1 MMKSIA
7 IAAAI
12 ALSGGGVA
20 MAQNNPTGAA
30 LVDALFAQAEQEL
43 FGGARAAAQ
52 TRGALPTE
60 TTADHT
66 FNLQAGKSYIAIGV
80 CDENCSDLD
89 FAIFGPGGDNLGSD
103 VLEDD
108 TPVVE
113 FQATRS
119 GQYKATVLMA
129 VCGSARCNYG
139 VRLYEQ

>member
-12 ALSGGGVA
+12 ALSGGGLA
-20 MAQNNPTGAA
+20 LAQSNPTGAA
-30 LVDALFAQAEQEL
+30 LVESLFAQAEQEL
-43 FGGARAAAQ
+43 LDGARAAAQ
-52 TRGALPTE
+52 TRGALPAE

-66 FNLQAGKSYIAIGV
+66 FNLQAGKTYMAIGV
-80 CDENCSDLD
+80 CDEGCSDLD
-89 FAIFGPGGDNLGSD
+89 FAIFSPAGDNLGSD
-103 VLEDD
+103 VEPDD
-108 TPVVE
+108 TPIVVFE
-113 FQATRS
+113 ATRS

>member
-12 ALSGGGVA
+12 ALTGGGVA
-20 MAQNNPTGAA
+20 VAQNQTGAA

-43 FGGARAAAQ
+43 FNGARAAAQ
-52 TRGALPTE
+52 VRGALPAE

-66 FNLQAGKSYIAIGV
+66 FNLQAGKTYLAVGV
-80 CDENCSDLD
+80 CDEGCSDLD
-89 FAIFGPGGDNLGSD
+89 FAVFDASGENLGSD
-103 VLEDD
+103 VEPDD
-108 TPVVE
+108 TPIVQ
-113 FQATRS
+113 FQAARS

-129 VCGSARCNYG
+129 VCSSARCNYG